1 MKRVKKIFGLLLCVV
16 IFCWV
21 SVVVMDYYK
30 AVNEKDLIFCL
41 KDGTKKY
48 DDGTV
53 YYCNGLG
60 YKYFKYDRDGVKATQ
75 FGPFFI
81 EEKTI
86 DELKSNQSK

>member
-1 MKRVKKIFGLLLCVV
+1 MKRVKKIFGLLISIVV
-16 IFCWV
+16 ICWV
-21 SVVVMDYYK
+21 GITVFDYYL
-30 AVNEKDLIFCL
+30 AVNDKDLKFCL

-60 YKYFKYDRDGVKATQ
+60 YKYYKYDRDGIKATQ

-86 DELKSNQSK
+86 EELKSSQSK